1 MGDTE
6 NTKKAPKKSF
16 WKGLKAEYK
25 RIIWPDKETVTK
37 QTGAV
42 IAVSVALGLIL
53 TRQSCLDCTSL
64 CKGKGEKYGRS
75 KLVCSAYLFRL

>member
-25 RIIWPDKETVTK
+25 RQRDSYEADWS
-37 QTGAV
+37 GH
-42 IAVSVALGLIL
+42 
-53 TRQSCLDCTSL
+53 R
-64 CKGKGEKYGRS
+64 R
-75 KLVCSAYLFRL
+75 FRCAGTYHCGS

>member
-42 IAVSVALGLIL
+42 IAVSVALGLIIAAL
-53 TRQSCLDCTSL
+53 GHGNRVWTALRYVIRQ
-64 CKGKGEKYGRS
+64 R
-75 KLVCSAYLFRL
+75 

>member
-16 WKGLKAEYK
+16 WKGLKAEYNK
-25 RIIWPDKETVTK
+25 IIWPDKDTVIK

-42 IAVSVALGLIL
+42 VAVSVALGLLIAA
-53 TRQSCLDCTSL
+53 LDTL
-64 CKGKGEKYGRS
+64 IVTG
-75 KLVCSAYLFRL
+75 LHFVM